1 MSTNTENNT
10 QAIKI
15 DGMTCINC
23 ALSLE
28 KSVKSIGIN
37 QVHVNFANRELIFE
51 NEQSISAQR
60 INEAIKNAGFSI
72 AKNGKQN
79 DNIKKLITAFSF
91 AVAIYFMVS
100 MFFSAHVNPW
110 IDFTLAGMALLIAF
124 YKFGKGAY
132 YSVKGGSANMYV
144 LILLGA
150 STAFFYS
157 VYLMW
162 FKEHAHL
169 YFETTAVLVALVL
182 IGDILEAKAL
192 EKTLSSIN
200 KLAKNK
206 VSMAKMMVANNI
218 TMVSVN
224 SLKVGDIVQG
234 NLGDEVHTDAII
246 TEGNALIDEALITGE
261 SIPIEKNIGDF
272 ILGGSQIIEGNIA
285 YKVEKNAHLSAK
297 AKINQL
303 VQNASSQKANVQ
315 KLADRISAIFVPLIL
330 VLTLLSFFLNY
341 SFLQVGMEDAI
352 LRSIAILV
360 ISCPCA
366 MGLATPIA
374 IMVGLGKMSN
384 HGILIKNPDVFEN
397 LAAVKK
403 FIFDKTGTLT
413 TGNFKIIQ
421 FEFFHIDEQE
431 AKQIIL
437 GIEQKSSHPIAK
449 SIVQE
454 WETITPFK
462 FKSIEELKGKGMQA
476 IGLNGEIYKLGSANF
491 TNQNG
496 QDADLFLIKNDEL
509 VAQLTIADKLK
520 TNAKKTFSY
529 LRAQGVAP
537 IILSGDKQKK
547 CQLIAEEL
555 DADVIGELRPEDKLE
570 RIKGFKGENTAMLGD
585 GINDAP
591 ALAAV
596 NVGMSFA
603 EASNMAMQ
611 SADVIIMKDDMN
623 AVQKAHKIAVMT
635 YKTIKQNLFWAFAY
649 NVVAIPLAAFG
660 IINPM
665 WAAFFMISSDLVVVG
680 NAFMLKSRKV

>member
-1 MSTNTENNT
+1 MSTNTQNST
-10 QAIKI
+10 QSLKI

-28 KSVKSIGIN
+28 KSVKAIGID
-37 QVHVNFANRELIFE
+37 QVHVNFANKELIFE
-51 NEQSISAQR
+51 NAQSISRQR
-60 INEAIKNAGFSI
+60 INQAIKEAGFSI
-72 AKNGKQN
+72 AKENKQN
-79 DNIKKLITAFSF
+79 DHLKNSITAFSI
-91 AVAIYFMVS
+91 AVAIYFMIS
-100 MFFSAHVNPW
+100 MFFSAQINPW
-110 IDFTLAGMALLIAF
+110 IDLSLAGIALIIA
-124 YKFGKGAY
+124 YSRFGKGAY
-132 YSVKGGSANMYV
+132 YSVKGGSSNMYV

-150 STAFFYS
+150 TTAFFYS
-157 VYLMW
+157 IYLMF

-192 EKTLSSIN
+192 EKTLSSISN
-200 KLAKNK
+200 LAKNK
-206 VSMAKMMVANNI
+206 VSMAKKLVDNSI
-218 TMVSVN
+218 SLVSVN
-224 SLKVGDIVQG
+224 SLTVGDIVQG
-234 NLGDEVHTDAII
+234 NLGDEVHTDALIV
-246 TEGNALIDEALITGE
+246 EGNALVDEALITGE
-261 SIPIEKNIGDF
+261 SLPIEKNIGDL

-297 AKINQL
+297 AKINQM
-303 VQNASSQKANVQ
+303 VQSASSQKATVQ

-330 VLTLLSFFLNY
+330 VVALLSFFLNY
-341 SFLQVGMEDAI
+341 YLLNVGMEDAI

-384 HGILIKNPDVFEN
+384 NGILIKNPDVFEN

-413 TGNFKIIQ
+413 TGAFKISK
-421 FEFFHIDEQE
+421 FEHFNIAELE

-437 GIEQKSSHPIAK
+437 AIEKKSSHPIAK
-449 SIVQE
+449 SIVLE
-454 WETITPFK
+454 WSDVGNFN
-462 FKSIEELKGKGMQA
+462 FKSILEVKGKGMQA
-476 IGLNGEIYKLGSANF
+476 TGMNGELYKLGSASF
-491 TNQNG
+491 TKQDG
-496 QDADLFLIKNDEL
+496 QSADLFLTRNDEL
-509 VAQLTIADKLK
+509 VAQLNIADELKANAKATIAYLK
-520 TNAKKTFSY
+520 MKGIS
-529 LRAQGVAP
+529 P
-537 IILSGDKQKK
+537 IILSGDKQNK
-547 CQLIAEEL
+547 CEIIAEEL
-555 DADVIGELRPEDKLE
+555 DAEVMGELRPEDKLDL
-570 RIKGFKGENTAMLGD
+570 IKGYKGTNTAMLGD

-596 NVGMSFA
+596 NVGISFA

-623 AVQKAHKIAVMT
+623 AVQKAHRIAIMT

-649 NVVAIPLAAFG
+649 NLVAIPLAAFG

-665 WAAFFMISSDLVVVG
+665 WAAFFMIFSDLVVVG
-680 NAFMLKSRKV
+680 NAFVLKGRRV